1 MQLLGAKR
9 AQGCQTA
16 LVLPAFSAAC
26 CCRAAAWR
34 GASGQ
39 GLALVQHL
47 SWQQQRR
54 SQLLGVSRAYSGLS
68 LRMCWYLVL
77 CAGVRFEGLLAGVMC
92 HQLSLVDYSVPVMLV
107 THELFVACGSVRTV
121 EGCCTEFCTGVCSLV
136 VDAQPR
142 FGWCLGWL
150 SNQAA
155 LLQRCHERFL
165 VLMWPWDWVAVSTQ
179 RLWQLAA
186 GCFVFLSVSR
196 LAGGVGAA
204 EFGQHQAAARTWQHL
219 PSDGSF
225 CMHGMRICH
234 AS

>member
-1 MQLLGAKR
+1 M
-9 AQGCQTA
+9 
-16 LVLPAFSAAC
+16 
-26 CCRAAAWR
+26 
-34 GASGQ
+34 
-39 GLALVQHL
+39 
-47 SWQQQRR
+47 
-54 SQLLGVSRAYSGLS
+54 SRAYSGLS

-92 HQLSLVDYSVPVMLV
+92 YQLSLVDYSVPVMLV

-204 EFGQHQAAARTWQHL
+204 EFGRHQAAARTWQHL